1 MPTVRTSLA
10 CAFVPS
16 LAHATAIQQTSGA
29 PPKPV
34 AGLLEVIDRVAI
46 GNSGRQPIY
55 FDGSP
60 LPW

>member
-29 PPKPV
+29 PPKLV
-34 AGLLEVIDRVAI
+34 AGLLEAIHRLAI
-46 GNSGRQPIY
+46 GNRGRQPI
-55 FDGSP
+55 DVDASR